1 MFLYITALIIWVL
14 FDLISSGL
22 VEQDEKW
29 LAFFM
34 RFVGLFMAVII
45 ITTEIKYGLL

>member
-1 MFLYITALIIWVL
+1 MFLYIVALIIWVL

-22 VEQDEKW
+22 VEQDEKR
-29 LAFFM
+29 LAFFI

-45 ITTEIKYGLL
+45 ITTEINYGPL